1 VSNEDD
7 MPFDPDRFIDD
18 CCTAMADAE
27 PQRAAREVLTRAV
40 SEPRDVLA
48 ALGAPE
54 RPGIRSLYR
63 ADDLTII
70 SGVFPANVI
79 VPPHE
84 HRMWAVIGI
93 VSGREDNVFWR
104 RVRDEDDS
112 HIEAAGA
119 QSLCEKDV
127 TPLGRDIVHS
137 VINPLPRLSMAIHIY
152 GGDFF
157 GVERSEWDPETL
169 SERPYDLAGMMALL
183 SGDGAR

>member
-1 VSNEDD
+1 
-7 MPFDPDRFIDD
+7 MPFDQDRFIED
-18 CCTAMADAE
+18 CRTAMADTE
-27 PQRAAREVLTRAV
+27 PQRAVREILMRAL
-40 SEPRDVLA
+40 SEPLNVLA
-48 ALGAPE
+48 ALGVPE
-54 RPGIRSLYR
+54 KPGVRPLHR
-63 ADDLTII
+63 ANDLTIL
-70 SGVFPANVI
+70 SGVFPANVV

-93 VSGREDNVFWR
+93 VSGREDNIYWR
-104 RVRDEDDS
+104 RISHEGDS
-112 HIEAAGA
+112 RIEAAGA

-169 SERPYDLAGMMALL
+169 AERRYDLASMMALL
-183 SGDGAR
+183 SGDSAR